1 MGTISKD
8 SGIEKDENLVAVV
21 MADDFEDKFTIL
33 TQSKPKCLMTLA
45 NKEIIDYS
53 LEFLQSCKV
62 QDCYVYCSNFVA
74 EIKDHLF
81 RTKWLS
87 SYKGQNQMKRNN
99 MNVIVI
105 SNENCHSFGD
115 AMRDLDEKGVLRDHF
130 LLTSADIICN
140 SNLEPLIK
148 EHRRRYLENKN
159 SELTIVYSRASPGHQ
174 SRSKDQ
180 EVLLL
185 TEKESNRIIY
195 HTLAKEAFQDK
206 SKNKTSATFPVEIF
220 QGKTM
225 DEINIRYDLA
235 DSGIAICS
243 PSVPL
248 QFSERFDCQNLN
260 EFIKGSIED
269 DLADHFL
276 YASVLGDNE
285 QSNGYSGRV
294 SDFMTYVSVTND
306 VLNRWAYPFAPEAT
320 RTVTGKEVY
329 SISRHNVYKV
339 SHYVYKLVVD
349 VIHNKNILLFIISNS
364 DLRPEM

>member
-8 SGIEKDENLVAVV
+8 SGIEKDENLVAVL

-62 QDCYVYCSNFVA
+62 QDCYVYCSNFAA

-159 SELTIVYSRASPGHQ
+159 SELTIVYSRTSPGHQ

-185 TEKESNRIIY
+185 TEKDSNRIIY
-195 HTLAKEAFQDK
+195 HTLAKDAFQDK

-225 DEINIRYDLA
+225 DEIKNQARSNGF
-235 DSGIAICS
+235 DSFHFSFSGGEPTAYKRFLPLIGHYASDEKSNYQSIHMTTNCS
-243 PSVPL
+243 PGTK
-248 QFSERFDCQNLN
+248 
-260 EFIKGSIED
+260 IK
-269 DLADHFL
+269 
-276 YASVLGDNE
+276 
-285 QSNGYSGRV
+285 
-294 SDFMTYVSVTND
+294 
-306 VLNRWAYPFAPEAT
+306 
-320 RTVTGKEVY
+320 
-329 SISRHNVYKV
+329 
-339 SHYVYKLVVD
+339 
-349 VIHNKNILLFIISNS
+349 
-364 DLRPEM
+364 